1 MKFVPQGY
9 EKETPTQVFSW
20 DICEI
25 FKNAFSFRT
34 TPVAAS
40 EQTQEICG
48 SLCGKVMLWSFST
61 SLS

>member
-48 SLCGKVMLWSFST
+48 SLCGKVMLW
-61 SLS
+61 